1 MLRAIL
7 IYINQHY
14 PRYEHLELNPCLI
27 KSALLYQNLY
37 QKYFKK
43 RIDLLNIIH
52 KFNLNLFFSDVV
64 FETRSKVLK
73 NHFIFFN
80 AFEEVF

>member
-27 KSALLYQNLY
+27 KSALVYQNLY
-37 QKYFKK
+37 QKYFLK
-43 RIDLLNIIH
+43 RIDLLNIIY
-52 KFNLNLFFSDVV
+52 KFNLNCDFV

-73 NHFIFFN
+73 NHFLFFN

>member
-27 KSALLYQNLY
+27 KSALVYQNLY
-37 QKYFKK
+37 QKYF
-43 RIDLLNIIH
+43 
-52 KFNLNLFFSDVV
+52 
-64 FETRSKVLK
+64 
-73 NHFIFFN
+73 
-80 AFEEVF
+80 

>member
-27 KSALLYQNLY
+27 KSALVYQNLY
-37 QKYFKK
+37 QKYFLK
-43 RIDLLNIIH
+43 RIDLLNIIY
-52 KFNLNLFFSDVV
+52 KFNLNCVIV

-73 NHFIFFN
+73 NHFLFFN
-80 AFEEVF
+80 AFEEIF